1 MQVIIKEW
9 PNKTASLISESGQLI
24 WTFSTVQEA
33 RQACSDWHNLVD
45 CEPVFVHE
53 APGNDPDPLPSAA

>member
-9 PNKTASLISESGQLI
+9 PNKTASIMSENGQLI
-24 WTFSTVQEA
+24 WTFSTVHEA

-45 CEPVFVHE
+45 CEPVFVSE
-53 APGNDPDPLPSAA
+53 NAIDAPDSLPSAA

>member
-9 PNKTASLISESGQLI
+9 PDRSASIISANGQLI
-24 WTFSTVQEA
+24 WTFSSVQAA

-45 CEPVFVHE
+45 CEPVFVIGE
-53 APGNDPDPLPSAA
+53 LPDAPGPLPSAA

>member
-9 PNKTASLISESGQLI
+9 PNRTASIISAAGQLI
-24 WTFSTVQEA
+24 WTFSTVAQA

-45 CEPVFVHE
+45 CEPVIVSE
-53 APGNDPDPLPSAA
+53 EPRNPPDPLPSAA

>member
-9 PNKTASLISESGQLI
+9 PNKTASIMSESGQVI
-24 WTFSTVQEA
+24 WTFSTVREA

-45 CEPVFVHE
+45 CEPVFVSE
-53 APGNDPDPLPSAA
+53 EPASAPGPLPSAA